1 MRGAYFVNSLPGGS
15 KEDSA
20 IDFFILDP
28 NYQVIFSRRRHD
40 EGIFRF
46 NTTMVG
52 QYSFVF
58 SNMKDKVN
66 PKSVTLAVHPGKEEE
81 TDKDF
86 KKETDSETREMA

>member
-1 MRGAYFVNSLPGGS
+1 MMEEWDTHMSDFVPDDMLTVELQPREEISIHEDAPIESIYMRGAYFVNSLPGGT

-46 NTTMVG
+46 NTTMQG
-52 QYSFVF
+52 
-58 SNMKDKVN
+58 
-66 PKSVTLAVHPGKEEE
+66 
-81 TDKDF
+81 
-86 KKETDSETREMA
+86 